1 MYGTS
6 FDGRL
11 VHQRNEGFLQEMC
24 VLRLEDHPR
33 LGRRRRFATRRKF
46 RPPFRGVL
54 ALFAREAPSLESRRT
69 R

>member
-24 VLRLEDHPR
+24 VLRLEDHLR
-33 LGRRRRFATRRKF
+33 LGRRRRFALRRKF

-54 ALFAREAPSLESRRT
+54 ILFAREAPSLEAGRT